1 MLAGFTVVG
10 WRATGMMLNGVQKP
24 LLKYNNI
31 IAFCFYLCS
40 SYLSVNI
47 YKNCKYLFKDM
58 LCSMNGFVLKF
69 LIPIVIEHHLQ
80 TIVNM
85 SYFFP
90 RESLIDSLI
99 EPIL

>member
-10 WRATGMMLNGVQKP
+10 RRGYRDSLMMPNGVQKS
-24 LLKYNNI
+24 LLKYNDI

-69 LIPIVIEHHLQ
+69 LIPTVIEHHLQ
-80 TIVNM
+80 
-85 SYFFP
+85 
-90 RESLIDSLI
+90 L
-99 EPIL
+99 